1 MKKFDIAGRSKVWFI
16 MSLLVII
23 PGIFC
28 MFTKGFNFGIDF
40 TGGTIIDMKFE
51 QPVSIAQV
59 RASLAKFGLDGAT
72 IQLSGA
78 QSDVLESQDVM
89 VRAADME
96 EDQRKEDQRKA
107 GMESGWLPLRRRPLS
122 RARRGNAAAARLQLP
137 HLREEGPLA
146 SPRERA

>member
-96 EDQRKEDQRKA
+96 EDQRKEALYQTLDT
-107 GMESGWLPLRRRPLS
+107 
-122 RARRGNAAAARLQLP
+122 
-137 HLREEGPLA
+137 LRERFGEQALCRGAKPKPKA
-146 SPRERA
+146 RNNEKQQE